1 MPEFDPSLTS
11 SHENGIYGLPYS
23 EHESKL
29 ILIPVPWEVTASY
42 GGGSALG
49 PEAILKASPQI
60 DLYDFEFKTAYEQGI
75 HMLEVSSQ
83 IKQQNADGR
92 QQAKRIFEYIEKNG
106 PELSDELLKAQDLIN
121 QQSVEIQKQLKNQ
134 CLSYLKKGKI
144 PCVVGGDHSVP
155 LGAIE
160 AYSEH
165 YEGDYGILHI
175 DAHADLR
182 VQYQGFKQSHAS
194 IMDNVLK
201 LPKPPKRLVQVGIRD
216 FCEEEY
222 EAIQSHSSISCFF
235 DRENKKL
242 TYRGLSWNY
251 LCEKIV
257 NELPQNVYISFD
269 IDGLTPNLC
278 PHTGTPVPGGVNFEE
293 VVHLLSVLNNS
304 GKNIIGFDLCEVA
317 PDPTDSENEWDGNV
331 GARVLYQLCG
341 WTLSSQK

>member
-1 MPEFDPSLTS
+1 MTEFDPSLTS
-11 SHENGIYGLPYS
+11 SYENGIYGLPYTEEDS
-23 EHESKL
+23 QL
-29 ILIPVPWEVTASY
+29 ILIPMPWEVTASY

-49 PEAILKASPQI
+49 PETILKASPQI
-60 DLYDFEFKTAYEQGI
+60 DLYDFEFKKAYEKGI
-75 HMLEVSSQ
+75 HMLEISDEIMQ
-83 IKQQNADGR
+83 KNAQGR
-92 QQAKRIFEYIEKNG
+92 QQAKLIFEYIENNG
-106 PELSDELLKAQDLIN
+106 PKLSDSLLKAQESIN
-121 QQSVEIQKQLKNQ
+121 QQSQELQKQLKQQ
-134 CLSYLKKGKI
+134 CLDYLKKGKT
-144 PCVVGGDHSVP
+144 PCVIGGDHSVP

-165 YEGDYGILHI
+165 YNGDYGILHV

-182 VQYQGFKQSHAS
+182 VAYQGFTQSHAS

-216 FCEEEY
+216 FCKEEFDYIE
-222 EAIQSHSSISCFF
+222 SHPNISCFF
-235 DRENKKL
+235 DRELKKL
-242 TYRGLSWNY
+242 SYKGLSWNY

-278 PHTGTPVPGGVNFEE
+278 PHTGTPVPGGINFEE
-293 VVHLLSVLNNS
+293 MVHLLSTLSNS

-341 WTLSSQK
+341 WTLKSQK